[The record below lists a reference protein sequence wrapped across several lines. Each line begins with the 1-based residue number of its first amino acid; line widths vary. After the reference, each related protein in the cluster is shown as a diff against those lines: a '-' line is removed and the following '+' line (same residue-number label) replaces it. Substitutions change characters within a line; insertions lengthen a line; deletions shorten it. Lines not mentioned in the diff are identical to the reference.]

1 MKWFQR
7 RIESMSLSSPM
18 AVCAVFALL
27 LSGISL
33 LAPAHAHAQCC
44 VFLNPQTHLV
54 QAGHEIRFY
63 GYGFNA
69 DEWVSI
75 WATTPREAVVTG
87 KNVRV
92 KDEGEL
98 SFGFKVPEDAE
109 SGQWSMTVRGEE
121 SNMLVITYFQVLGRD
136 PRVADYQAAASP
148 PVGPPGTE
156 FAFAATGFDDEE
168 DVSYWITAPN
178 AQVYEAFPKGAEA
191 NDDGRVDITWFAP
204 RNAPQG
210 TWVITMQGYDSDVA
224 RAIPFDV
231 LIPQPAPVAAPAP
244 TPAPAPPDASF
255 CTPRQDTP
263 AIAPAQP
270 APTAQT
276 VPVPTVVPLE
286 TRSGGMSG
294 R

>member
-1 MKWFQR
+1 MKLFQHR
-7 RIESMSLSSPM
+7 MVSLSLF
-18 AVCAVFALL
+18 VCVVLALTI
-27 LSGISL
+27 SGIGL
-33 LAPAHAHAQCC
+33 LAPAKAHAQCC

-54 QAGHEIRFY
+54 QAGHEIHFY
-63 GYGFNA
+63 GYGFNP
-69 DEWVSI
+69 DEWVST

-98 SFGFKVPEDAE
+98 SFSFKVPEEAE
-109 SGQWSMTVRGEE
+109 SGQWSMTVRSEE

-136 PRVADYQAAASP
+136 PSIADYQAAASP
-148 PVGPPGTE
+148 PVAPPGTE

-168 DVSYWITAPN
+168 DVSYWITAPD
-178 AQVYEAFPKGAEA
+178 AHVYEAFPKGAES

-204 RNAPQG
+204 HYAPQG

-231 LIPQPAPVAAPAP
+231 RIPQSAPVAAPAP
-244 TPAPAPPDASF
+244 TSAPAPSDAPF
-255 CTPRQDTP
+255 CPPQDTP
-263 AIAPAQP
+263 AVAPAPP

-276 VPVPTVVPLE
+276 VPVSTIVPME